1 MFETPCYVPRV
12 YYYSGASTYAVYD
25 IRCSKS
31 CKDQNRLSGELTRHI
46 NDRNKQCPHMS
57 SFPLI
62 FYIFFPKNNLHS
74 HRDANYIH
82 EYVQDFL
89 TYSYTDSARNCSN
102 IAHHKST
109 RGGWLQQKTWRLT
122 YWLCLLIIL
131 VGKQVDILPVK
142 KHFRNVKYWV
152 ERSLFNKSNQRL
164 LYLKSCPIVS

>member
-1 MFETPCYVPRV
+1 MYLGYTITVEQTPMQYMI
-12 YYYSGASTYAVYD
+12 SGVQNHVKTKIDRQAS
-25 IRCSKS
+25 
-31 CKDQNRLSGELTRHI
+31 RLALSTTEISNARTC
-46 NDRNKQCPHMS
+46 QVS
-57 SFPLI
+57 PLF

-109 RGGWLQQKTWRLT
+109 RGGWLQQKTWHLT

-142 KHFRNVKYWV
+142 KHFRNVKY
-152 ERSLFNKSNQRL
+152 
-164 LYLKSCPIVS
+164 